1 MHKYLWKYL
10 VVIFTLD
17 LFFKK
22 WERKDEMVTL
32 GGTVA
37 LKHIFSD
44 SFDVVPEH
52 FSVKMNVTL

>member
-1 MHKYLWKYL
+1 MKIPRGYIYTRF
-10 VVIFTLD
+10 I
-17 LFFKK
+17 FKK

-52 FSVKMNVTL
+52 F

>member
-17 LFFKK
+17 LFLKK
-22 WERKDEMVTL
+22 RERKDEMVTL

-52 FSVKMNVTL
+52 F